1 MGAWIET
8 VLAVI
13 MPSSLLVAPC
23 VGAWIETNFLGL
35 NIIRPKVAPCVG
47 AWIET
52 RFVDILKTLINGR
65 TLRGCVD

>member
-8 VLAVI
+8 VMAMGEMVS
-13 MPSSLLVAPC
+13 PLVAPC
-23 VGAWIETNFLGL
+23 VGAWIETSL
-35 NIIRPKVAPCVG
+35 NKVIFTRDVVAPCVG

-52 RFVDILKTLINGR
+52 VARVRIIQNPLSR